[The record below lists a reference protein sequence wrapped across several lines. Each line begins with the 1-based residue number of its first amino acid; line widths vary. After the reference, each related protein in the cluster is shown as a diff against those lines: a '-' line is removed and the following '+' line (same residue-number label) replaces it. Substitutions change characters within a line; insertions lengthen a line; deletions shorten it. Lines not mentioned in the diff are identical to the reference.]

1 VVVLF
6 KWADRDEQKYY
17 DAKIVSADRK
27 EHSAGETALLMYT
40 LQRVSTLLLAAPAPT
55 RMLTGR

>member
-17 DAKIVSADRK
+17 DAEIVSADRK
-27 EHSAGETALLMYT
+27 EHSAGEMALLIR
-40 LQRVSTLLLAAPAPT
+40 LQ
-55 RMLTGR
+55 